1 MIISGLGFALMGL
14 CVKIAGARGFPIMEL
29 IFARSLVSLI
39 LCYIDIQRLKLSIF
53 GQNTGLLWLRGII
66 GFLALIAVYKSLT
79 ILPLAEATLIQ
90 YLHPIF
96 TAIFA
101 WFFLGERI
109 QNNTILCVFLGCLG
123 TLILSSPGIITNGAS
138 LSLIGLAVGL
148 IGAAGSGLAYTLV
161 RHLSYSEHP
170 SVIIL
175 YFPLVC
181 LPLSFIFGWND
192 FIIPRSSD
200 WLLLIAIGFFTH
212 IGQMGLTLG
221 MSLEK
226 AANVAAYGY
235 VQVVFAAMLGVFV
248 LSEKLSMTTLLGTI
262 CILGGLVINQR
273 KDGSETFTKGNA

>member
-1 MIISGLGFALMGL
+1 MIISGLGFSLMGL
-14 CVKIAGARGFPIMEL
+14 CVKIAGARGFPVMEL

-39 LCYIDIQRLKLSIF
+39 LCYIDIHRLGLSIS
-53 GQNTGLLWLRGII
+53 GRSTGLLWLRGII

-109 QNNTILCVFLGCLG
+109 RNNTILCVFFGCLG
-123 TLILSSPGIITNGAS
+123 TLILSSPGIIKDDAS

-148 IGAAGSGLAYTLV
+148 VGAAGSGLAYTLV

-170 SVIIL
+170 SVIIF

-181 LPLSFIFGWND
+181 LPVSLIFGVHD
-192 FIIPRSSD
+192 FIMPVGSD
-200 WLLLIAIGFFTH
+200 WFLLLAIGLFTH
-212 IGQMGLTLG
+212 LGQVGLTLG
-221 MSLEK
+221 MSLVK
-226 AANVAAYGY
+226 AAKAAAYGY
-235 VQVVFAAMLGVFV
+235 VQVLFAA
-248 LSEKLSMTTLLGTI
+248 LLGITVLGEQLSLSTFLGALFI
-262 CILGGLVINQR
+262 MGGLLINQVPDKSKNFNDR
-273 KDGSETFTKGNA
+273 